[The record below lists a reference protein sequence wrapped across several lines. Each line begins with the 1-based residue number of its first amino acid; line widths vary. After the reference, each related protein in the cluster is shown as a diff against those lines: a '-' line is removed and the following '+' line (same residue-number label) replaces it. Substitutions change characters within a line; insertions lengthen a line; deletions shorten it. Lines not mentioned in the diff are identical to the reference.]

1 MADNEYLFLK
11 TGDELAQ
18 GLYSK
23 VDTQQEHVIRGGF
36 LKHWLKNKRY
46 YENNFFGYN
55 TEDVND
61 AGESG
66 ELKATG
72 NNQFRNILRHMI
84 ASAVGTPVAFD
95 VSAANTDIA
104 SRRASKI
111 GKNLANYYYKT
122 KRVSKVLA
130 ATAEKAQ
137 VYGDGYITAQ
147 WNPFKGKPQQ
157 VDPTTGKL
165 EYDGDFDFD
174 ALSPFD
180 VFFDLSKG
188 SKREWEWVI
197 FRVKKNKF
205 DLAKQFEDKSEE
217 ILSMRESND
226 EDKYYLRDYLKLL
239 YNYESDDVFLYAM
252 YHVANNV
259 LEKGKYCLF
268 TGGSNKAIMLY
279 EGDNI
284 YKEKLPI
291 FPLSPASYLENSF
304 GFTEANVLRGPQ
316 EIINIVHSA
325 MATNSLATGVINI
338 WCPDPSIEVEQ
349 VTDGMNFLKTSQE
362 PKVLNMMASSDE
374 HFKVISYATNAMETQ
389 SGQNAISRGNVQS
402 APNLKSGV
410 ALATVLQ
417 MAQQYNSD
425 FINDYYDLCED
436 LFSFVLS
443 NLQTFVSTNRVYE
456 IAGKTSK
463 SAVDSFSGRDLHGVG
478 RVIVNRVNPILKQPA
493 GQIEIASE
501 LLGAGK
507 ITPRQYLDVINTGN
521 LDVATEADDKL
532 SDYIQN
538 VKERLLNGERIEP
551 IPGLDHRAFMQ
562 EIQSL
567 LMDIDI
573 MQKPEYR
580 NIVQN
585 ITYLLKGHLDIVRN
599 GDELSE
605 FILQGQMP
613 SPPQISNSEIPMMNM
628 PEPSSKIPGAA
639 NPDKP
644 AQPIQIQPMP
654 SNPALQGG
662 PSNNTGRSQ

>member
-1 MADNEYLFLK
+1 MANEYLFLK
-11 TGDELAQ
+11 TGDELAK
-18 GLYSK
+18 GLYGK

-36 LKHWLKNKRY
+36 LKNWLKNKRY

-55 TEDVND
+55 TEDIND
-61 AGESG
+61 AGEQG

-84 ASAVGTPVAFD
+84 GSAVGTPVAFD
-95 VSAANTDIA
+95 VSAANTDIS

-122 KRVSKVLA
+122 KRVSKTLA

-137 VYGDGYITAQ
+137 IYGDGYITAQ
-147 WNPFKGKPQQ
+147 WNPFKGKPLA
-157 VDPTTGKL
+157 PNPETGRL
-165 EYDGDFDFD
+165 DYEGDFDFD

-205 DLAKQFEDKSEE
+205 DLAKQFEDRAEE
-217 ILSMRESND
+217 ILNIKETND

-259 LEKGKYCLF
+259 LEEGKYCLF
-268 TGGSNKAIMLY
+268 TGGNSGAIMLY
-279 EGDNI
+279 EGKNI
-284 YKEKLPI
+284 YKDKLPI
-291 FPLSPASYLENSF
+291 FPLSPANYLENSF

-325 MATNSLATGVINI
+325 MATNSMATGVINF

-349 VTDGMNFLKTSQE
+349 VTDGMNFIKTSQE
-362 PKVLNMMASSDE
+362 PKVLNMMANSDE

-402 APNLKSGV
+402 APNLRSGV
-410 ALATVLQ
+410 AIATVLQ

-436 LFSFVLS
+436 LFSFVLE
-443 NLQTFVSTNRVYE
+443 NLQSFVSTERVYE

-463 SAVDSFSGRDLHGVG
+463 SSVDSFTGKDLHGVG

-493 GQIEIASE
+493 GQIEIAE
-501 LLGAGK
+501 QLLNTGK

-521 LDVATEADDKL
+521 LEVATESDDKF
-532 SDYIQN
+532 SDYVQN
-538 VKERLLNGERIEP
+538 VKERLLNGEQIQP
-551 IPGLDHRAFMQ
+551 IPGIDHRAFMG
-562 EIQSL
+562 EVGSL

-580 NIVQN
+580 QIVMN
-585 ITYLLKGHLDIVRN
+585 ITELLKGHLEIVRN
-599 GDELSE
+599 GDELAE
-605 FILQGQMP
+605 YILQGAMP
-613 SPPQISNSEIPMMNM
+613 SPPQINNAEIPMMNM
-628 PEPSSKIPGAA
+628 PQPNAQIPGSA
-639 NPDKP
+639 KP
-644 AQPIQIQPMP
+644 AQPMQPRPMP
-654 SNPALQGG
+654 SNVAPQGA